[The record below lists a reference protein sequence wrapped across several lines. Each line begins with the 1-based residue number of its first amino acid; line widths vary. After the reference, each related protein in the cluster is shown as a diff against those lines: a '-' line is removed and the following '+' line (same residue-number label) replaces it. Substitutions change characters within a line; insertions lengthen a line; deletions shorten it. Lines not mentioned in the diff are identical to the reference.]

1 MVILKN
7 QLGTI
12 SISLN
17 FFVNL
22 VASAASSCFGVAAMA
37 GAHPAADLLGRLK
50 GLHEDTRGIRIRTRG
65 SGLIIDLHI
74 IVTYGVNIA
83 AIVKSIM
90 HKVSYT
96 VEDVTGIP
104 VEHVNVCVDGMRTN

>member
-1 MVILKN
+1 MVRLKN
-7 QLGTI
+7 HLGTI
-12 SISLN
+12 SISQN

-37 GAHPAADLLGRLK
+37 GVHPAADLFSRLK
-50 GLHEDTRGIRIRTRG
+50 GRHEDTRGVRIRTRG

-104 VEHVNVCVDGMRTN
+104 VEHVNVFVDGMRTN